1 MTELRL
7 EKVGTN
13 QKRQAKKLLNKTP
26 NSGLNKYGE
35 VQTALLKEESSG
47 ASRIEN
53 YGSKSKF
60 LKLQKNKIDENSE
73 QMSIAKIAENEEI
86 YEIETKDQAIE
97 LNNEK
102 ISKNKSQKL
111 QNK

>member
-1 MTELRL
+1 MLTKERSPVQIFHSRKELGDKSRGIQMQSNTRNYNESNQDLMTELRL

-60 LKLQKNKIDENSE
+60 LKL
-73 QMSIAKIAENEEI
+73 
-86 YEIETKDQAIE
+86 
-97 LNNEK
+97 
-102 ISKNKSQKL
+102 
-111 QNK
+111 